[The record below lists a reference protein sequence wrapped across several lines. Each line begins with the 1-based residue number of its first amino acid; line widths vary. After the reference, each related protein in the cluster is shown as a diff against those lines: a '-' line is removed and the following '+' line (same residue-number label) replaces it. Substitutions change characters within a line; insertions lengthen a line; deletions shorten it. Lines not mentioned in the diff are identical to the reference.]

1 MSKHDLRRETDLP
14 EPADSTRRAAKE
26 IVETVLLALVVYAT
40 MRVFVHSFRIEG
52 SSMEPSMVHGQ
63 YILVG

>member
-1 MSKHDLRRETDLP
+1 MSEHDLRRETDLP
-14 EPADSTRRAAKE
+14 ESADSTRRDAKE
-26 IVETVLLALVVYAT
+26 IVETVLLALAVCAT
-40 MRVFVHSFRIEG
+40 IRLFVDSLRIEG